1 MSDGHWHFQCPECGM
16 GDFELGHL
24 AEDQQFFCEIC
35 LAEESR
41 LILLERW
48 SAEEQTPAYAR
59 FRPGLAA

>member
-1 MSDGHWHFQCPECGM
+1 M

-24 AEDQQFFCEIC
+24 ADDQQFFCEIC
-35 LAEESR
+35 LPEESR

-48 SAEEQTPAYAR
+48 PAEKQTPAYAR